1 MKKFLLAASA
11 AAVALVVA
19 PAANAAEFVVSG
31 GSLITVPDNNDFKYP
46 AGGLGSLGLTK
57 ELIGAKVELTV
68 GTSILFEIL
77 GSESGYSDSFLFD
90 GTTFYTESNSTY
102 PPLNFFGAPGLIDIL
117 FNPAGLFLA
126 SFSSD
131 GSDAASASAIGGS
144 PGFSVFVDENGGY
157 NSGVLYFGY
166 DDVPKVING
175 GDDNHDDLII
185 RATIVPVPEP
195 ATWALMLAGVAA
207 VGVSMRRRSKNVRV
221 AFS

>member
-68 GTSILFEIL
+68 GTSDPVRNPRL
-77 GSESGYSDSFLFD
+77 GKRLQRQLLFD

-157 NSGVLYFGY
+157 NFGR
-166 DDVPKVING
+166 P
-175 GDDNHDDLII
+175 LL
-185 RATIVPVPEP
+185 R
-195 ATWALMLAGVAA
+195 L
-207 VGVSMRRRSKNVRV
+207 
-221 AFS
+221 